1 MTITPEVKNEL
12 LAMLRAE
19 LAQEEQRKQE
29 NKTAYRRVCK
39 EFEEEMGSFD
49 YTESRSGY
57 RNDGSRWEVNTSH
70 DVSWKIRDAIGTL
83 LRAVYQVNAVAKL
96 PADKEAEM
104 REFVES
110 VLGLMKD
117 QKREAKQ

>member
-1 MTITPEVKNEL
+1 MTLTPEVTNEL

-29 NKTAYRRVCK
+29 NKTVYRRACK
-39 EFEEEMGSFD
+39 GLETLFAEFN
-49 YTESRSGY
+49 YTEMESWPGPNSPKVR
-57 RNDGSRWEVNTSH
+57 EVEHN
-70 DVSWKIRDAIGTL
+70 VSWKIRDAIGTL

-96 PADKEAEM
+96 PADREPEI

-110 VLGLMKD
+110 VLHLMKD
-117 QKREAKQ
+117 QKREIVQ